1 MSGAESFVSLRDITE
16 VREMTRRPWIV
27 DRRPM
32 SASVMPSARYSCV
45 GSPDRFFKG
54 RTAKD
59 WIRGDGLEAKR
70 RWRTWPKVKA
80 KTVAKMANRRPVAA
94 RRRVLRLDSECEA
107 GIGDSAAPG
116 ISGARA
122 VATELVPTDGVAT
135 TALVLSAFTGTI
147 K

>member
-32 SASVMPSARYSCV
+32 RASVMPSARYSCV

-70 RWRTWPKVKA
+70 RWRTWPKVNA
-80 KTVAKMANRRPVAA
+80 KTVAKMVTRRPVAA
-94 RRRVLRLDSECEA
+94 RRRVLRPACECEEGEEGLA
-107 GIGDSAAPG
+107 DSAALG
-116 ISGARA
+116 ISG
-122 VATELVPTDGVAT
+122 
-135 TALVLSAFTGTI
+135 F
-147 K
+147 